1 MKRLTI
7 LSVILS
13 LLSASLFAAPPAKEA
28 TRALARERGADVLTR
43 IVHVLGD
50 RGSPQPAVWRIV
62 IREESGIMREF
73 FLSNDQVVS
82 EGVVPPQA
90 AASLGGNIVPMKKVT
105 IDSTK
110 AFQKAEAEARAARI
124 GFNSVNY
131 QLRCLELST
140 NPAWF
145 MQMMDAQGHR
155 VGTVCVSASTGQVV
169 SRQWFVQAAPPPAQ
183 ANTRPA
189 PAPRAPIAGRTGP
202 GQVAPLPR
210 AYPHPQR

>member
-1 MKRLTI
+1 MKSLPIVTAILT
-7 LSVILS
+7 
-13 LLSASLFAAPPAKEA
+13 LLSAGVQAAPPAKEA

-50 RGSPQPAVWRIV
+50 RGSPQPAVWRII
-62 IREESGIMREF
+62 IREETGLMREF

-90 AASLGGNIVPMKKVT
+90 AASLAGNIVPLKKVVV
-105 IDSTK
+105 DSTK

-131 QLRCLELST
+131 QLRCLELSS

-145 MQMMDAQGHR
+145 MQMMDAQGQR
-155 VGTVCVSASTGQVV
+155 VGAVCVSASTGEVV
-169 SRQWFVQAAPPPAQ
+169 SRQWFVQSAPAPAQ
-183 ANTRPA
+183 ANRPA
-189 PAPRAPIAGRTGP
+189 PAPRAPIANRTVP
-202 GQVAPLPR
+202 RQVAPLPR